1 MTDKLPASTL
11 RIGLPSGSL
20 QNATVELRRPP
31 DNFFDIAKYPT
42 VTFKSKRVQ
51 GDGPGKLKMI
61 GDLAMHGVTFQ
72 LDGRGYT
79 YEGFYRG
86 FGLIVTAEM
95 LFAAFVA
102 WYLGAHPGSGGLG
115 WALAA
120 LQAASLVLS
129 VIYFFP
135 VTWIFSA
142 VILVCVA
149 WAAWLGGR
157 RR

>member
-1 MTDKLPASTL
+1 MTLARWL
-11 RIGLPSGSL
+11 YRIAAIVLVLFAAGHTAGFL
-20 QNATVELRRPP
+20 
-31 DNFFDIAKYPT
+31 
-42 VTFKSKRVQ
+42 TFKPPSDAGLAVRE
-51 GDGPGKLKMI
+51 
-61 GDLAMHGVTFQ
+61 AMHGATFQ
-72 LDGRGYT
+72 LDGRSYT
-79 YEGFYRG
+79 YEGFYKG
-86 FGLIVTAEM
+86 FGLFVTAEM

-102 WYLGAHPGSGGLG
+102 WYLGAHPGNGALG

-149 WAAWLGGR
+149 WAAWLGGGR
-157 RR
+157 